1 MDVLEHFLNKFLG
14 PVANWM
20 SKSKFFSALSEAF
33 MRTTP
38 VTLGAAVL
46 MIIGNFPIPSW
57 VDWIESSGLKVHFD
71 SVIGA
76 TINAISLFVVF
87 NFAYVYARNEKEN
100 PLSAGLL
107 AVASFFILMPQKIE
121 VPTLEKMVTKFPGEA
136 VVTGIESQ
144 EAFGTFFTGG
154 TGLMVAIFV
163 GWLVGYLFV
172 LLNRKNL
179 TIKMPDSVPTNVAES
194 LSPAILSGLIF
205 IIFFLIRVAFAFT
218 PFNSIFYFIFGIIQQ
233 PLQTLTSSP
242 IAIIVIFTVANML
255 WFFGIHPNMVY
266 GVVMPMLLA
275 NGTANMNAFK
285 NGEPL
290 PFLLMTVIAQ
300 VCGNGFGGQGGTYGL
315 VIAMFTAKSDRYK
328 SLRKLAGPPVIFNVN
343 EPLVFGTP
351 LMLNPVFFLP
361 MALGPIFMGSS
372 AWLMVKLLNFTELNP
387 LISVPWTTP
396 APLMMGLQGG
406 WKYLL
411 IFLVAL
417 IINICLWFPF
427 FKVADKQALVEE
439 QEILANQ
446 S

>member
-1 MDVLEHFLNKFLG
+1 MDTLEKFLNKFLG

-20 SKSKFFSALSEAF
+20 SQSKFFSALSEAF

-46 MIIGNFPIPSW
+46 MIIGNFPIPAW
-57 VDWIESSGLKVHFD
+57 MAWIESSGMKVHFD
-71 SVIGA
+71 SVIGG

-87 NFAYVYARNEKEN
+87 NFAYIYSRNEKQN

-107 AVASFFILMPQKIE
+107 AVGSFLILMPQKIE
-121 VPTLEKMVTKFPGEA
+121 VPTLETAVTTFPGKA

-163 GWLVGYLFV
+163 GWLVGFLFV
-172 LLNRKNL
+172 WLNRKNL
-179 TIKMPDSVPTNVAES
+179 TIKMPDTVPTNVAES
-194 LSPAILSGLIF
+194 LSPALISGVIF
-205 IIFFLIRVAFAFT
+205 TLFFVIRVAFSFT
-218 PFNSIFYFIFGIIQQ
+218 PFNSIFYFIYGIIQL

-242 IAIIVIFTVANML
+242 IAIIIIFTAANIL

-285 NGEPL
+285 DGQPL
-290 PFLLMTVIAQ
+290 PFLLMGVIAQ

-315 VIAMFTAKSDRYK
+315 VVAMFTAKSDRYR
-328 SLRKLAGPPVIFNVN
+328 SLRKLAGPPIIFNVN
-343 EPLVFGTP
+343 EPLIFGMP
-351 LMLNPVFFLP
+351 LMLNPIFFIP
-361 MALGPIFMGSS
+361 MAIGPLVMGSS

-387 LISVPWTTP
+387 LISLPWTTP
-396 APLMMGLQGG
+396 APILMALQGG
-406 WKYLL
+406 WKYAV
-411 IFLVAL
+411 IFLVAFAL
-417 IINICLWFPF
+417 NILLWFPF
-427 FKVADKQALVEE
+427 FKVADKQALIDE
-439 QEILANQ
+439 QAVKA
-446 S
+446 

>member
-1 MDVLEHFLNKFLG
+1 MENLEKFLNKFLG
-14 PVANWM
+14 PIASWM
-20 SKSKFFSALSEAF
+20 STNKFFSALSEAF

-46 MIIGNFPIPSW
+46 MIIGNFPIPAW
-57 VDWIESSGLKVHFD
+57 VAWVESVGLKVHFD

-76 TINAISLFVVF
+76 TINAISIFVVF
-87 NFAYVYARNEKEN
+87 NFAYIYARNEKEN
-100 PLSAGLL
+100 PLTAGLL
-107 AVASFFILMPQKIE
+107 AVASFFILMPQQIE
-121 VPTLEKMVTKFPGEA
+121 VPILEKTVSNFPGEA
-136 VVTGIESQ
+136 IVTGIENK

-154 TGLMVAIFV
+154 TGLLVAIFV

-172 LLNRKNL
+172 FLNRKNL
-179 TIKMPDSVPTNVAES
+179 TVKMPDSVPANVAES

-205 IIFFLIRVAFAFT
+205 ILFFIIRVAFSYT

-242 IAIIVIFTVANML
+242 IAIIIIFTIANML

-275 NGTANMNAFK
+275 NNLANLNAFQ

-300 VCGNGFGGQGGTYGL
+300 VCGNGFGGQGATYGL
-315 VIAMFTAKSDRYK
+315 VVSMFTAKSERYK

-351 LMLNPVFFLP
+351 LMLNPMFFLP
-361 MALGPIFMGSS
+361 MALGPILMGSS
-372 AWLMVKLLNFTELNP
+372 AWIMVKLLNFTELTP
-387 LISVPWTTP
+387 LIMPWTTP
-396 APLMMGLQGG
+396 APLLMGLQGG
-406 WKYLL
+406 WKYLT
-411 IFLVAL
+411 IFLVAFV
-417 IINICLWFPF
+417 INICLWFPF
-427 FKVADKQALVEE
+427 FKIADKQAVAEE
-439 QEILANQ
+439 QETSLNL
-446 S
+446 